1 MPSVAALGN
10 TLPWGQKASKSSAKP
25 SLMMIQQDW
34 SSPIQLAH
42 LSQITIT
49 GLEPRVQLHVADG
62 SDNFLV
68 DTGATYSV
76 LTSYS
81 GAFFFQ
87 TCTILGATGKK
98 LWKIYLSTSLLLG
111 WTNIS
116 LPVSSGPW
124 LSSFLIG
131 KKFPCL
137 WNLAAIDILIEDALK
152 LSFGGKLFL
161 VK

>member
-10 TLPWGQKASKSSAKP
+10 TLPWGQRASKSRAKP

-49 GLEPRVQLHVADG
+49 GLEPRVKLHVAG
-62 SDNFLV
+62 RSDNFLF

-81 GAFFFQ
+81 GAFFSQ
-87 TCTILGATGKK
+87 TCTILGATGKTITK
-98 LWKIYLSTSLLLG
+98 RFTQPLLCFWDGKIFSHQFLVVHEYPTPLLG
-111 WTNIS
+111 RDLS
-116 LPVSSGPW
+116 LPSKSWSYCSSDRRCFKTLP
-124 LSSFLIG
+124 LEA
-131 KKFPCL
+131 
-137 WNLAAIDILIEDALK
+137 N
-152 LSFGGKLFL
+152 
-161 VK
+161 